1 MRTVVMKNYAR
12 YDHIIIGLRYPLM
25 QIVRHD
31 SLKLGMLCGQ
41 TNHKCR
47 TFSWFALSPD
57 GSAMPLYYLLADGKA
72 HAGTFI
78 RAASAVEPLEWG
90 ENPVDIL
97 FFEAD
102 AIIFNSAHCH
112 CSLTVRF
119 LCP

>member
-1 MRTVVMKNYAR
+1 
-12 YDHIIIGLRYPLM
+12 M

-78 RAASAVEPLEWG
+78 RAASAVEPLERG